1 MLLYGNQHGGS
12 MFNNNVQINN
22 NFSGLGINMQN
33 GNLNGQINTV
43 TTVGLINQ
51 NGPVGYPSNSALS
64 ISPHLSNVNSLPSG
78 GVNGLQLQYPS
89 GIGNLN
95 VNNGFPNQTV
105 TSGLINAHSLL
116 NNVGRSPAN
125 NNSASNNTS
134 LQSPRT
140 IVKTENPSR

>member
-12 MFNNNVQINN
+12 MFNNNVQMNN

-33 GNLNGQINTV
+33 GNLNGQISNV

-51 NGPVGYPSNSALS
+51 NGPVGYPSNSTLS
-64 ISPHLSNVNSLPSG
+64 ISPHLSNVNSLPSNG
-78 GVNGLQLQYPS
+78 INGLQLQYPS

-105 TSGLINAHSLL
+105 PSGLINAHSLL
-116 NNVGRSPAN
+116 NNVGRSPGN
-125 NNSASNNTS
+125 NNSASNNPS

-140 IVKTENPSR
+140 TVKTENPSR